1 LIKTNGGKLV
11 VEAQS
16 WKDYLGC
23 INAMHETQSNEIV
36 YYLSREGHGMAGYRR
51 PETAASVVAAEI
63 KRGVNV
69 LIGAS
74 GGGSEKLRNIQALL
88 REVENLLRN
97 SN

>member
-1 LIKTNGGKLV
+1 MDKT
-11 VEAQS
+11 Q
-16 WKDYLGC
+16 
-23 INAMHETQSNEIV
+23 TNEIV

-51 PETAASVVAAEI
+51 PEAASHVFAAEI

-74 GGGSEKLRNIQALL
+74 GKGSEKLRNIQALL
-88 REVENLLRN
+88 REAENLLRN